1 VEAARAAT
9 AADLGDVVSLARRLR
24 DEMRDQRG
32 GRLWLLECLAEPL
45 EESLAATELRVV
57 VGTIDDVVVGY
68 GVASTA
74 GLRDDS
80 RLATVHEIYVDPG
93 AREVS
98 LGELMLADLVAWA
111 QATGCFGIDAVVLP
125 GLREGK
131 NLFERFGMS
140 ARSLTVHRSF
150 DR

>member
-1 VEAARAAT
+1 VETARVAL
-9 AADLGDVVSLARRLR
+9 AADLAEIVSLARRLR
-24 DEMRDQRG
+24 DDMRDQRG
-32 GRLWLLECLAEPL
+32 GRLWLLECLPEPL
-45 EESLAATELRVV
+45 GETLASPELRVV

-68 GVASTA
+68 GAAST
-74 GLRDDS
+74 GLLRDGS

-111 QATGCFGIDAVVLP
+111 EGAGCFGIDAVVLP

-150 DR
+150 AP